1 MAIKEIILHVG
12 DGGAASCVN
21 LVGAIAK
28 AHGARIT
35 AFIEGG
41 GAEGKAAAIKDA
53 AGGAE
58 VESHDFDGRQDEL
71 VVHHSLHCDLIVIS
85 QAHADLASE
94 LIVGSGRPVLV
105 VPIAG
110 KFPSVGKNVLI
121 AWDGTREASRA
132 THDAL
137 PLIADG
143 AKVKL
148 YFVNPAHAGD
158 EPATDIASHLARH
171 GINAEADHTFSRIPP
186 SETAVFGARS
196 LKVGDLLLSAAADMG
211 ADMLVM
217 GGYSHSRVREMM
229 TGGVT
234 RSILRHMTVPVL
246 MSH

>member
-1 MAIKEIILHVG
+1 MAIKDIILHVG
-12 DGGAASCVN
+12 DGGSASCVS
-21 LVGAIAK
+21 LAGAIAK

-41 GAEGKAAAIKDA
+41 GAEGKAASIKDA

-58 VESHDFDGRQDEL
+58 VESHNFDGRQDEL

-85 QAHADLASE
+85 QAHGDLASE
-94 LIVGSGRPVLV
+94 LIVGSGRPVLI
-105 VPIAG
+105 VPTAG
-110 KFPSVGKNVLI
+110 KFSSLGKTVLI

-137 PLIADG
+137 PLLAKD

-148 YFVNPAHAGD
+148 YHINPHDIGKNPAT
-158 EPATDIASHLARH
+158 EVATHLALH
-171 GINAEADHTFSRIPP
+171 GIKAEADHTYSKIPA
-186 SETAVFGARS
+186 SETALFGARS
-196 LKVGDLLLSAAADMG
+196 LKVGDLLLSAASDMG

-217 GGYSHSRVREMM
+217 GAYSHSRTREMM

-234 RSILRHMTVPVL
+234 RSILQHMTIPVL

>member
-21 LVGAIAK
+21 L
-28 AHGARIT
+28 AR
-35 AFIEGG
+35 APGEGG
-41 GAEGKAAAIKDA
+41 GAEGKTAAIKDA

-58 VESHDFDGRQDEL
+58 VECHNFDGRQDEL

-94 LIVGSGRPVLV
+94 LIIGSGRPVVV

-110 KFPSVGKNVLI
+110 KFASIGKNVLVG
-121 AWDGTREASRA
+121 WDGTREASRA

-137 PLIADG
+137 PLIAQG
-143 AKVKL
+143 ARVKL
-148 YFVNPAHAGD
+148 YHINPRDAGKNPATAV
-158 EPATDIASHLARH
+158 ATHLARH
-171 GINAEADHTFSRIPP
+171 GIKAQADHTYSKIPA
-186 SETAVFGARS
+186 SETALFGARS

-211 ADMLVM
+211 ADLLVM
-217 GGYSHSRVREMM
+217 GGYSHSRTREMM

-234 RSILRHMTVPVL
+234 RSILQHMTIPVL